1 MLHDAAAVTELEEGV
16 SAVPWVPKSK
26 QASLVRAIS
35 SFPAMLSLAFAVLT
49 VLTVSQRFNDPD
61 LWWHL
66 KTGEVIW
73 TTHSI
78 PQTDLFSFTTNHHA
92 WIDHEWLSEVTLY
105 GAWKLAGYSG
115 LMLWLCVLASLIFI
129 GQYALCSLYSGNAKV
144 ALVGGLMAWFFAT
157 SGLGVRPH
165 ILGYLLLTC
174 ELLIVHLGRWR
185 DPRWFFA
192 LPPLFLVWVN
202 CHGSFLLGLVILA
215 VVLLSSF
222 VELSAGL
229 LVARRWEKPQRKML
243 MLAFVLSLAALFVN
257 PVGVEQVLYPVN
269 VMLHQPE
276 GLRYVSEWQAP
287 EPTSARGVGLLAV
300 AGFIFLWTLIRR
312 VELRVE
318 EVLLL
323 ALGFGMAISHSRM
336 MFVFGLLAAPVLTRL
351 LAGMWDG
358 YDAARDLR
366 VPNAILM
373 MLSLATIWMGFPS
386 KEKLELQVKENNP
399 VRAVEFIRQSH
410 LAGRMLNEY
419 TWGGYLIWALPEHK
433 VFVDGRS
440 DVYEW
445 TGVLNDLAAWALLQA
460 DPRNLLEKYH
470 LDFCL
475 LSRQA
480 PMAHVLPFLPGWQ
493 MIYSDDRSVIFARSE
508 ARKWD
513 N

>member
-1 MLHDAAAVTELEEGV
+1 MLHEAAAVAELDESVPGV
-16 SAVPWVPKSK
+16 RWAPKSK
-26 QASLVRAIS
+26 LASLARAVC
-35 SFPAMLSLAFAVLT
+35 SFPAMLSLALAVLT

-66 KTGEVIW
+66 KTGEIIW
-73 TTHSI
+73 NTHSI

-92 WIDHEWLSEVTLY
+92 WTDHEWLSQVTLY
-105 GAWKLAGYSG
+105 GAWKLGGYSG

-144 ALVGGLMAWFFAT
+144 ALLGALMAWFFAT
-157 SGLGVRPH
+157 SGLGIRPH

-174 ELLIVHLGRWR
+174 ELLILHLGRSYNA
-185 DPRWFFA
+185 RWFLA

-202 CHGSFLLGLVILA
+202 CHGSFFLGLVILA
-215 VVLLSSF
+215 VVLLCSF
-222 VELSAGL
+222 VEMRAGL
-229 LVARRWEKPQRKML
+229 LVGHRWSDRPRSML
-243 MLAFVLSLAALFVN
+243 RLAFVLCLAALFLN
-257 PVGVEQVLYPVN
+257 PVGIQQVLYPIN

-276 GLRYVSEWQAP
+276 GLGYVSEWQAP
-287 EPTSARGVGLLAV
+287 EPTSARGLALLAA

-312 VELRVE
+312 AELRLE

-323 ALGFGMAISHSRM
+323 AMGFCMATSHRRM
-336 MFVFGLLAAPVLTRL
+336 MFVFGLLAAPLLTRL
-351 LAGMWDG
+351 LAGIWDR

-366 VPNAILM
+366 VPNTILM
-373 MLSLATIWMGFPS
+373 LLSLVTIWMAFPS
-386 KEKLELQVKENNP
+386 HEQLELQVKEKNP

-410 LAGRMLNEY
+410 LEGRMLNDY

-440 DVYEW
+440 DIYEW
-445 TGVLNDLAAWALLQA
+445 AGVLHDFAAWALLQT
-460 DPRNLLEKYH
+460 DPRNLLEKYRV
-470 LDFCL
+470 DFCL
-475 LSRQA
+475 LSREA
-480 PMAHVLPFLPGWQ
+480 PMAHVLPFLSGWR